1 MMTTLA
7 REDCR
12 TALVRRLQLLQPE
25 TPRQWGLMSAP
36 QMICHLSDTFRMAT
50 GEKAVSAVGG
60 PLKQTLIKYIA
71 LYLPLPWPPGVQ
83 TRPELDM
90 LVNGRCPGE
99 FREDVA
105 EVARFIESLA
115 HRPVGASWPSHPIF
129 GSMSRGNWLRWG
141 YLHVDHH
148 LRQFGC

>member
-1 MMTTLA
+1 MTTLA
-7 REDCR
+7 HEEHRA
-12 TALVRRLQLLQPE
+12 ALVRRLQLLQPE
-25 TPRQWGLMSAP
+25 TPRQWGRMSAP
-36 QMICHLSDTFRMAT
+36 QMVCHLSDTFRMAT
-50 GEKAVSAVGG
+50 GEKPVSPVGR
-60 PLKQTLIKYIA
+60 PLKQTLIKYVA
-71 LYLPLPWPPGVQ
+71 LYLPLPWPPGIQ

-99 FREDVA
+99 FREDVT

-115 HRPVGASWPSHPIF
+115 AQPVDTSWPRHPIF
-129 GSMSRGNWLRWG
+129 GSMSRRDWLRWG